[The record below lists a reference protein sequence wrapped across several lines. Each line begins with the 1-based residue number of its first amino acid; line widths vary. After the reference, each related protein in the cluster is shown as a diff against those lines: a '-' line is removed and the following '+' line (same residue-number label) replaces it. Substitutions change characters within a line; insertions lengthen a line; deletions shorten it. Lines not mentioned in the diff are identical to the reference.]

1 MNNRNNTAG
10 GDERGWGREKS
21 RGGEGIG
28 RNGRAGRAHGRTE
41 NWGRKRVCVRIV
53 AEREGATARAG
64 GRVRVEPRSHR
75 GARQQLPRIKSA
87 KQVARAAPPCVA
99 VWVRVRWRGSEWGGG
114 KGKRSGYYASKERGG
129 VGMGK
134 RTERMQRA
142 IAMSDMQRARC
153 KCVWVGDECDIVVLR
168 RGRSTANS
176 PCTGAKPP
184 PT

>member
-10 GDERGWGREKS
+10 GDEGGWGREKS

-28 RNGRAGRAHGRTE
+28 RNGRARRAHGRTE
-41 NWGRKRVCVRIV
+41 NWGRKRVCARIV

-99 VWVRVRWRGSEWGGG
+99 VWVRVRWRREEWGGG
-114 KGKRSGYYASKERGG
+114 KGKRKVTFDVQPEVAIIKDEGEVSSEQPTPSEVNEGWCILSPT
-129 VGMGK
+129 K
-134 RTERMQRA
+134 RT
-142 IAMSDMQRARC
+142 
-153 KCVWVGDECDIVVLR
+153 W
-168 RGRSTANS
+168 
-176 PCTGAKPP
+176 
-184 PT
+184 